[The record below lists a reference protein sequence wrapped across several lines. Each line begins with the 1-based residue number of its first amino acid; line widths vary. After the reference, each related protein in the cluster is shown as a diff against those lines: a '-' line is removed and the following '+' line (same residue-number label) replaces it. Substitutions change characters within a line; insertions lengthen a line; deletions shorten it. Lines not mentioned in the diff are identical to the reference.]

1 MALPH
6 YNFYDMT
13 LVEPRFIA
21 ANKSKGSIKFKYPRD
36 ESRGHLHRAVTINIQ
51 NSFIICRRHKW
62 TPLQKIPV
70 ASRFIAMKKKEK
82 VQKNFEDSLVA
93 PRFIAAKNSSKK
105 IPF

>member
-36 ESRGHLHRAVTINIQ
+36 ESRGHLNRTAAF
-51 NSFIICRRHKW
+51 S
-62 TPLQKIPV
+62 QKISC
-70 ASRFIAMKKKEK
+70 AIAIYRDGKRIRFKK
-82 VQKNFEDSLVA
+82 LRTA
-93 PRFIAAKNSSKK
+93 P
-105 IPF
+105 

>member
-21 ANKSKGSIKFKYPRD
+21 ANIYQELFYSPRD
-36 ESRGHLHRAVTINIQ
+36 ESRGHMHRAVTINIQ